1 MKLREFVEVM
11 NTNTKLIVV
20 VRNFPVY
27 SLEHIFDG
35 FETTISECAN
45 PEMLNLLRTHGDM
58 YVQNISARNDRN
70 GLAELLVL
78 VGDEE
83 HYHVL

>member
-1 MKLREFVEVM
+1 MKLREFVEVL
-11 NTNTKLIVV
+11 NTNTKLVV
-20 VRNFPVY
+20 VVHNFLAH

-35 FETTISECAN
+35 FEVTISGSVN
-45 PEMLNLLRTHGDM
+45 PEMLDLLRTHGDM

-78 VGDEE
+78 VGGEE

>member
-11 NTNTKLIVV
+11 NTNAKLIVV
-20 VRNFPVY
+20 VHNFLAH

-35 FETTISECAN
+35 FETTISECVN
-45 PEMLNLLRTHGDM
+45 PEMVDLLRSHGDM